1 MSEALVAMSPRMS
14 DAEGLMWRLE
24 KDPYLSSTVANLTV
38 LDTVP
43 DMERLAH
50 RMLRATRIVP
60 RLRQRVQPALG
71 LQPPA
76 WVDDPDFDLTYHL
89 RRLALAPPGDERDLF
104 DLASLLTAD
113 PFDRTRPLWQM
124 VIIEGVTGGRAAL
137 LMRFH
142 HTLMDG
148 EGGVRLS
155 LQFLDFERDAPEK
168 PLPPDVEPVAPPP
181 PPSAGDVAR
190 DVVTSTMRVPL
201 GLARE
206 WTELLANPQRIPET
220 STAAA
225 TQIRAIVKQLS
236 DTKKALSPIWTARSL
251 SRRLETLRVP
261 LEDVH
266 LASKAL
272 GGSINTA
279 FITAAAEA
287 AGRYHR
293 ANGAPIDEMRASM
306 AISTRTKDTKESNA
320 FTLARML
327 VPTGEIGIGERF
339 KHIQEATDAAR
350 AASGQA
356 SLNALAGVTAA
367 LPTSLLVR
375 IARQQTE
382 TIDFSTSN
390 VRGSPVPL
398 FLAGAR
404 VDENYPIGPTA
415 GTAFNLTCLSYGGSL
430 DMGLNIDVAAVE
442 DPVLLRNMMEESFDE
457 LVSAAQPPAKAKSA
471 TKKKPTK
478 KVS

>member
-1 MSEALVAMSPRMS
+1 
-14 DAEGLMWRLE
+14 
-24 KDPYLSSTVANLTV
+24 
-38 LDTVP
+38 
-43 DMERLAH
+43 
-50 RMLRATRIVP
+50 
-60 RLRQRVQPALG
+60 
-71 LQPPA
+71 
-76 WVDDPDFDLTYHL
+76 
-89 RRLALAPPGDERDLF
+89 
-104 DLASLLTAD
+104 
-113 PFDRTRPLWQM
+113 
-124 VIIEGVTGGRAAL
+124 
-137 LMRFH
+137 
-142 HTLMDG
+142 
-148 EGGVRLS
+148 
-155 LQFLDFERDAPEK
+155 
-168 PLPPDVEPVAPPP
+168 
-181 PPSAGDVAR
+181 
-190 DVVTSTMRVPL
+190 VTSTLRVPL

-206 WTELLANPQRIPET
+206 WTELVANPQRIPET
-220 STAAA
+220 SAAAA
-225 TQIRAIVKQLS
+225 TQIRAIVRQLS

-261 LEDVH
+261 LEDVR

-293 ANGAPIDEMRASM
+293 ASGAPIEEMRASM
-306 AISTRTKDTKESNA
+306 AISTRTKATKEANA

-327 VPTGEIGIGERF
+327 VPTSDIGISERF
-339 KHIQEATDAAR
+339 KHIQEATDTAR

-382 TIDFSTSN
+382 TVDFSTSN
-390 VRGSPVPL
+390 VRGSAVPL
-398 FLAGAR
+398 YLAGAR

-430 DMGLNIDVAAVE
+430 DMGLNIDVAAV
-442 DPVLLRNMMEESFDE
+442 DQPVLLRNLMEESFDD
-457 LVSAAQPPAKAKSA
+457 LVRASQPPAKTKTA

>member
-1 MSEALVAMSPRMS
+1 MSDTLVEMSSRMS

-24 KDPYLSSTVANLTV
+24 KDPYLSSTVASLTV
-38 LDTVP
+38 LDTAP

-71 LQPPA
+71 LQPPV
-76 WVDDPDFDLTYHL
+76 WVDDADFDLTYHL
-89 RRLALAPPGDERDLF
+89 RRLALAPPGDERDLY
-104 DLASLLTAD
+104 DLATLLTAD

-124 VIIEGVTGGRAAL
+124 VIIEGLSGGRAAL

-168 PLPPDVEPVAPPP
+168 PLPPDVEPLAPPP
-181 PPSAGDVAR
+181 VNASDVAR
-190 DVVTSTMRVPL
+190 DVVTSTLRVPM

-206 WTELLANPQRIPET
+206 ATELLLNPQRIPAT
-220 STAAA
+220 SAAAA
-225 TQIRAIVKQLS
+225 TQVQAILKQLS
-236 DTKKALSPIWTARSL
+236 DTKKALSPLWTSRSL

-261 LEDVH
+261 LDDVR

-293 ANGAPIDEMRASM
+293 AGGVPIDEMRASM
-306 AISTRTKDTKESNA
+306 AISTRTKATKESNA

-327 VPTGEIGIGERF
+327 VPSGEIGIGERF
-339 KHIQEATDAAR
+339 KHIQEATDRAR

-382 TIDFSTSN
+382 TVDFSTSN
-390 VRGSPVPL
+390 VRGSEVPL

-415 GTAFNLTCLSYGGSL
+415 GTAFNLTCLSYAGSL
-430 DMGLNIDVAAVE
+430 DMGLNIDAAAVE
-442 DPVLLRNMMEESFDE
+442 HPVLLRNLMEESFAE
-457 LVSAAQPPAKAKSA
+457 LVRAAQPRAKAKA
-471 TKKKPTK
+471 PTKKSTK